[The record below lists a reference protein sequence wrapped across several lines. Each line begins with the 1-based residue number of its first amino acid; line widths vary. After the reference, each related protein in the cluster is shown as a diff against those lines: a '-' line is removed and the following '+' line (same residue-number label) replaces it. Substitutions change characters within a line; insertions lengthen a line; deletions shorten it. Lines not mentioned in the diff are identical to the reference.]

1 MNNLNHS
8 FINETR
14 DNIQLPIPSVWR
26 SEFIIGNI
34 VLPGV
39 LRLNTMTDGGVE
51 DNSIGL
57 LTGSLNEIPLGPVS
71 NFRQGVPGEGGG
83 LFPVIRPFWENHQLN
98 GYLTREAA
106 NIPVPGW
113 PGLIVY
119 RFDGSLYTNGTT
131 AVIPWRAIM
140 TLVS

>member
-1 MNNLNHS
+1 MNNHNNS

-14 DNIQLPIPSVWR
+14 DNIQLPIPSIWR
-26 SEFIIGNI
+26 SEFIVGNI

-39 LRLNTMTDGGVE
+39 LRLNEMTEGGVE

-83 LFPVIRPFWENHQLN
+83 LFPVIRLLWEDHQLI
-98 GYLTREAA
+98 GYLTREVV
-106 NIPVPGW
+106 NIPVPGR

-119 RFDGSLYTNGTT
+119 RFDGSLYSNGTT
-131 AVIPWRAIM
+131 AVIPWRASM
-140 TLVS
+140 TKIF